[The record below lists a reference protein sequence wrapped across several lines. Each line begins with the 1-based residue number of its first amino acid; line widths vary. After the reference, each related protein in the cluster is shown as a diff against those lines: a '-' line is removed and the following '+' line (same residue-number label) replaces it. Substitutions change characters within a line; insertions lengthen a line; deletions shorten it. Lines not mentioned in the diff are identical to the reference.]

1 MQTYLNE
8 QPTKEETQSEESE
21 EAESASEHGEEF
33 ADTGFFVSQH
43 SDPEEGNTEE
53 DTDEESGNGN
63 SEDEDGS

>member
-1 MQTYLNE
+1 MSNRRRKKLN
-8 QPTKEETQSEESE
+8 QRNLRKQSPRQ
-21 EAESASEHGEEF
+21 EHGEEF

-53 DTDEESGNGN
+53 DTDEESSNGN